1 MEPSESPPPRAGE
14 LIPLLR
20 KNLDRDWGCKVF
32 FVGASVLGIR
42 LPRERAGMMTD
53 EDAARVRSVLEI
65 RAPSIR
71 MEEIAAVI
79 LLGDET
85 FIEMRLPD
93 LEALLRRPRPVEE
106 PCDLAEILDGFARSG
121 PKVAAKSPASGRRSE
136 VLAIGKRGRYV
147 RARMP
152 RSEAKD
158 VALAPT
164 IRAALARSG
173 GFVEAGVGRSV
184 VIREEDLREKVRR
197 RKVSTL
203 VGIVLDTSFSMEE
216 ASEATRRVVL
226 ELLRDAYQRRD
237 RVALV
242 SCSGREAEVVIPFT
256 PAAATAKRHLDGV
269 EYGGTT
275 PLASGL
281 AKGSAL
287 LARERD
293 KEPSAIPILVLITD
307 GSANVPLEV
316 AADPDQEVEEVAR
329 ELKRSGVH
337 LLVVDVGSGG
347 SELAKRISA
356 AAGGR
361 YVKTNRPSQEEIYA
375 AIKEEQRGA
384 AGLAG
389 AEGRERER

>member
-1 MEPSESPPPRAGE
+1 MEPSESPSSKAGE

-20 KNLDRDWGCKVF
+20 RNLDRDWGCKVF
-32 FVGASVLGIR
+32 FAGAPVLGIR
-42 LPRERAGMMTD
+42 LPRKRAGMMTD
-53 EDAARVRSVLEI
+53 EDAGRIRSVLES
-65 RAPSIR
+65 RGPSVR
-71 MEEIAAVI
+71 LEEIADVV
-79 LLGDET
+79 LLGDDT
-85 FIEMRLPD
+85 FIEMGVPE
-93 LEALLRRPRPVEE
+93 LEALLRRPRSGEE
-106 PCDLAEILDGFARSG
+106 ACDLGEILDGFARSG
-121 PKVAAKSPASGRRSE
+121 SKAAAKSPASGRRAE
-136 VLAIGKRGRYV
+136 VLARGKRGRYV

-152 RSEAKD
+152 RSKTKD

-173 GFVEAGVGRSV
+173 GSVRAGGEAGVEGFSV
-184 VIREEDLREKVRR
+184 REEDLREKVRR
-197 RKVSTL
+197 RKVSTH
-203 VGIVLDTSFSMEE
+203 VAIVLDTSFSMEE

-242 SCSGREAEVVIPFT
+242 SCSGREAAVVLPFT
-256 PAAATAKRHLDGV
+256 PAVATAKRHLDGI

-316 AADPDQEVEEVAR
+316 AGDPGQEAEEAAR
-329 ELKRSGVH
+329 ELKRSGFH
-337 LLVVDVGSGG
+337 LLVVDVGAGG
-347 SELAKRISA
+347 SELAGRISA

-361 YVKTNRPSQEEIYA
+361 YVRMGRPSQEEIYA

-384 AGLAG
+384 AGLVG
-389 AEGRERER
+389 AEGR

>member
-1 MEPSESPPPRAGE
+1 MEPSESPTPRAGE

-20 KNLDRDWGCKVF
+20 RNLDREWGCKVF
-32 FVGASVLGIR
+32 FAGAPVLGIR

-53 EDAARVRSVLEI
+53 EDAARVRSVLES

-71 MEEIAAVI
+71 MEEIAAVV

-85 FIEMRLPD
+85 FIEMGPQD
-93 LEALLRRPRPVEE
+93 LEALLRRPRPGEE
-106 PCDLAEILDGFARSG
+106 ACDLGEILDGFARSG
-121 PKVAAKSPASGRRSE
+121 PKAAARAPASGRRAE
-136 VLAIGKRGRYV
+136 VLAKGKRGRYV

-152 RSEAKD
+152 RSKTKD

-164 IRAALARSG
+164 IRAALTRSG
-173 GFVEAGVGRSV
+173 GSVRAGGEAGACSFAV
-184 VIREEDLREKVRR
+184 REEDLREKVRR
-197 RKVSTL
+197 RKVSTH
-203 VGIVLDTSFSMEE
+203 VAIVLDSSFSMEE

-242 SCSGREAEVVIPFT
+242 SCSGREAEVVLPFT
-256 PAAATAKRHLDGV
+256 PAAAAAKRHLDGI

-281 AKGSAL
+281 TRGSVL
-287 LARERD
+287 LARERE

-316 AADPDQEVEEVAR
+316 AGDPGLEAEEVAQ
-329 ELKRSGVH
+329 ELNRSGVH
-337 LLVVDVGSGG
+337 LLVVDVGAGG
-347 SELAKRISA
+347 SELAGRISA

-361 YVKTNRPSQEEIYA
+361 YVRMGRPSQEEIYA

-389 AEGRERER
+389 AEGR